1 MRIFVVI
8 LGLAMVLLHYRLWV
22 SEQGMHEWA
31 RLQIALDAQ
40 TLANATQ
47 RDRNRQL
54 AAEVDNLK
62 VGFAAIEERARSEL
76 GMVGKSETFFQVV
89 NPLPASVPMPMPTPA
104 PAGAVASRPLTAR
117 AE

>member
-1 MRIFVVI
+1 MRIFVVT
-8 LGLAMVLLHYRLWV
+8 LGLVLVLLQYRLWV

-31 RLQIALDAQ
+31 RLQNAIDAQ
-40 TLANATQ
+40 TSANREQ

-89 NPLPASVPMPMPTPA
+89 KPLPASVPMPMPAPTPV
-104 PAGAVASRPLTAR
+104 GATAARPLTAR

>member
-8 LGLAMVLLHYRLWV
+8 LGLAVVLLQYRLWV
-22 SEQGMHEWA
+22 SEQGMHEVA
-31 RLQIALDAQ
+31 RLQGAIDVQAQ
-40 TLANATQ
+40 ANREQ

-62 VGFAAIEERARSEL
+62 VGFAALEERARSEL

-89 NPLPASVPMPMPTPA
+89 KSQPAASPLAPPA
-104 PAGAVASRPLTAR
+104 PVSQTLTAR
-117 AE
+117 AQ